1 MNVQVL
7 VATMKRNDY
16 SLLEKMNI
24 QTDAI
29 IGNQCDRNEITE
41 FSYNNRNI
49 KWLSFKEKGVG
60 LNRNNTLMRSSGDI
74 VLFADDD
81 VVYEDGYE
89 ESIIRFYE
97 THPDADVVIFN
108 FRMRRGNGEFFDR
121 VKKEG
126 KIGKR
131 AATKYGTYCISARRD
146 KLRFA
151 NVTFHLDFGGG
162 TTFSHGEDSIFLQD
176 CFRKKLKVYTC
187 KTMIGMVDHGA
198 STWFNG
204 YSDRFFLDKGVL
216 FSVLFPS
223 FTGIYAL
230 VHCLKKRKRYKQYG
244 WYNAYKQMKN
254 GIRMGKR
261 DL

>member
-29 IGNQCDRNEITE
+29 VGNQCDRNEITE
-41 FSYNNRNI
+41 FLYNNRNI

-60 LNRNNTLMRSSGDI
+60 LNRNNTLMRSTGDI
-74 VLFADDD
+74 ILFADDD
-81 VVYEDGYE
+81 VVYDDSYE
-89 ESIIRFYE
+89 EKIIRFYE

-108 FRMRRGNGEFFDR
+108 FKIRRGDGAFCDR
-121 VKKEG
+121 VTKEG

-131 AATKYGTYCISARRD
+131 AATKYGTYCISAKKD
-146 KLRFA
+146 KIRFA
-151 NVTFHLDFGGG
+151 NVMFHLDFGGG
-162 TTFSHGEDSIFLQD
+162 TKFSHGEDSIFLQD
-176 CFRKKLKVYTC
+176 CFRKKLNVYTS
-187 KTMIGMVDHGA
+187 KTLIGTVDHGT

-204 YSDRFFLDKGVL
+204 YSDKFFSDKGVL
-216 FSVLFPS
+216 FSLLFPNLPEV
-223 FTGIYAL
+223 FAL
-230 VHCLKKRKRYKQYG
+230 VHCYKKRKKYKNYG
-244 WYNAYKQMKN
+244 WINAYKQMKN